1 MTMQPPERASIGD
14 LFCSRIPFQVPKYQR
29 AFDWEK
35 EEEIQDFIDDLFAL
49 YEQRM
54 SNPEEPRQHFF
65 GGLVSIKQNLPNSYT
80 RNIYGVVDGQ
90 QRLATF
96 TLTIASLIR
105 GFKLLAIEAEGK
117 GDQDICQEASNHS
130 EVTQEN
136 YLEYIEVVKS
146 QKQPRL
152 RLSLS
157 RADRDFFEALIRN
170 DCLNPSQNLS
180 KRLFRT
186 TFKRDSHKKLQEAL
200 SFLFEKLIDNNILK
214 DSTLTTFEKLECLLQ
229 LQRCV
234 TDDCYVIHIISTD
247 RDEAYKLFD
256 VLNDR
261 GKTLSDGDKL
271 RSYSL
276 ELLENHEAQQISAE
290 QHWDEILK
298 YPAEEIKEFFRAY
311 YCSNQGEGA
320 PKRNLSDNFKANI
333 FKFESQPIKP
343 HQIIEA
349 RKVLDLTSDILEEQQ
364 VFIDISAGRWPY
376 NQPTASDWQ
385 RDRLYRLIRVLKHT
399 VCIPLLLSVR
409 HCLSEDNFVEII
421 DLLERFSFRYISIVG
436 THGGRIASV
445 YHSHAQQI
453 RQEPNNYKAET
464 LKRDLRQ
471 LQNVHAPDDTFESL
485 LEQKLNYQASS
496 SARKMIIRHFL
507 TTIENHR
514 VWCQNG
520 ANGKPK
526 PDMTSVFDLSQATI
540 EHIYPQNADNSS
552 RIRSL
557 EPLKNDIGNLSFWSG
572 SDNSKVGNKPFA
584 DKKKFYENSN
594 VMLNRKLAELSDWD
608 EQALIARRTQ
618 LIKMAKKIFSV

>member
-35 EEEIQDFIDDLFAL
+35 EEEIDDFIEDVLVL

-54 SNPEEPRQHFF
+54 SYPEEPRQHFF
-65 GGLVSIKQNLPNSYT
+65 GGLVSIKQNIPNSYT

-105 GFKLLAIEAEGK
+105 GFKLLAIEAEDK
-117 GDQDICQEASNHS
+117 GDLDICQEASNHS

-136 YLEYIEVVKS
+136 YLEYIEVVRS

-152 RLSLS
+152 RLNLS
-157 RADRDFFEALIRN
+157 RADRDFFEDLIRN
-170 DCLNPSQNLS
+170 YCLNPSQNLN
-180 KRLFRT
+180 KRPSRT
-186 TFKRDSHKKLQEAL
+186 IFKRDSHKKLQEAL
-200 SFLFEKLIDNNILK
+200 SSLVEKLIDNKILK
-214 DSTLTTFEKLECLLQ
+214 DSALTTFEKLECLLQ

-271 RSYSL
+271 RSYTL
-276 ELLENHEAQQISAE
+276 ELLENHEVQQSYAE

-320 PKRNLSDNFKANI
+320 PKRNLSDNFKENI
-333 FKFESQPIKP
+333 FKIEPQLLKP
-343 HQIIEA
+343 AQISEA
-349 RKVLDLTSDILEEQQ
+349 RQVTKLTAALLEEQQ
-364 VFIDISAGRWPY
+364 IFIDISVGRWPY

-409 HCLSEDNFVEII
+409 HCLAEDDFVATV
-421 DLLERFSFRYISIVG
+421 DLLERFSFRYINIVG
-436 THGGRIASV
+436 AHGGRIATV
-445 YHSHAQQI
+445 YHSHAKQI
-453 RQEPNNYKAET
+453 RQSLNNYKIDT
-464 LKRDLRQ
+464 LINELQQ
-471 LQNVHAPDDTFESL
+471 LQDVHAPDDTFESL
-485 LEQKLNYQASS
+485 LEQKLSYQGNSS
-496 SARKMIIRHFL
+496 RKMLIRHFL
-507 TTIENHR
+507 TTIEDHR

-526 PDMTSVFDLSQATI
+526 PDITSVFDLSKATI
-540 EHIYPQNADNSS
+540 EHIYPQNADDSS
-552 RIRSL
+552 QIPTL

-572 SDNSKVGNKPFA
+572 SDNSKVGNKPFV
-584 DKKKFYENSN
+584 DKKGFYANSN
-594 VMLNRKLAELSDWD
+594 VMLNRKLSELSDWD
-608 EQALIARRTQ
+608 EKTLITRKKH
-618 LIKMAKKIFSV
+618 LIKMSKKVFTV